1 MTRNFFRIKSRYDF
15 VANIIVFL
23 FALVMLFPMYWMFS
37 NALKP
42 SHTVTLMPPEWVP
55 KNITFAN
62 FYDLIFYR
70 PIGLWMKN
78 SFVISLGTTVLV
90 VITSSMAAYAFA
102 KLRFK
107 GRNIIFFIFIS
118 TLMIPKEVYII
129 PLFRQMQL
137 FRLSFTTIGIIL
149 PSVAAPFGVFILK
162 QFFDT
167 LPDDLRESARIDGC
181 NEFTVFSQIFMPM
194 ARAGIGAL
202 FILMFVRA
210 WNDYLWQLIMV
221 NRDAD
226 RTLQLGIA
234 AMQQEIV
241 PNMAFRLTGAS
252 LAAIPM
258 IIVFLAFQRYF
269 TQGITLGA
277 LKE

>member
-1 MTRNFFRIKSRYDF
+1 MASKLMRSRYDL
-15 VANIIVFL
+15 VANIFVFL
-23 FALVMLFPMYWMFS
+23 FALAMLFPLYWLFS
-37 NALKP
+37 NSFKHP
-42 SHTVTLMPPEWVP
+42 STITIMPPEWIP
-55 KNITFAN
+55 RNPTLMNYHELFFN
-62 FYDLIFYR
+62 R
-70 PIGLWMKN
+70 PVWLWIKN
-78 SFVISLGTTVLV
+78 SFVIALGTTLLV

-107 GRNIIFFIFIS
+107 GRNILFFVLIS
-118 TLMIPKEVYII
+118 ALMIPKEVYLI
-129 PLFRQMQL
+129 PLFRQMQT
-137 FRLSFTTIGIIL
+137 FSLSFTTLGIIL
-149 PSVAAPFGVFILK
+149 PNVAAPFGVFILK

-181 NEFTVFSQIFMPM
+181 NEFVIFSRIFFPM
-194 ARAGIGAL
+194 AKAGVGAL

-221 NRDAD
+221 NRDTA
-226 RTLQLGIA
+226 RTLQLAIA

-241 PNMAFRLTGAS
+241 PNVAYRLTGAAV
-252 LAAIPM
+252 AAIPM